1 MGFGFTGLDFKG
13 KSSKGSRVRVEGVL
27 GFAPLGVVFTGFGL
41 GLEAL
46 RVMVR
51 VQAVR
56 TCAFRFR
63 GDA

>member
-1 MGFGFTGLDFKG
+1 M
-13 KSSKGSRVRVEGVL
+13 
-27 GFAPLGVVFTGFGL
+27 GVVFTGFGL